1 MQNLDAVKAAD
12 VVVCV
17 TGMDG
22 GLASV
27 VAGLV
32 EVPVIALPTSTGAR
46 AVDGVGLRLAPV
58 WARVGCRARAR
69 LPALAASLPRTS
81 QTTLRLLTP
90 THPSSP
96 SPPPAPTPLQATAP
110 PSRA

>member
-12 VVVCV
+12 VVICV

-32 EVPVIALPTSTGAR
+32 EVPVIALPTSTGEECFY
-46 AVDGVGLRLAPV
+46 DFLSFHGLCSWELGAGLVEVPIF
-58 WARVGCRARAR
+58 A
-69 LPALAASLPRTS
+69 LPTS
-81 QTTLRLLTP
+81 TGAGGSA
-90 THPSSP
+90 H
-96 SPPPAPTPLQATAP
+96 
-110 PSRA
+110 